1 MKNINVLYRKSAIV
15 VSRYSKLSGLVLFV
29 LLAGLVRFI
38 SFPTHYSS
46 EWFWLD
52 AGWFL
57 ALQEQLQYGQLL
69 GRDIYFTY
77 GPLSQLIAYLGI
89 FLRDNPNPVV
99 GYGTTMF
106 MFSFVAPSVMLVVS
120 IMMIREINLFSAIFI
135 FVIFF
140 LLPGSLSLR
149 SQMLLFNAI
158 LFAYS
163 LAQPSVKRRI
173 LAVISGLSW
182 FAGQM
187 IATDTGIFSLM
198 TAVTFTSFMVII
210 SFIRRL
216 APKINLLSSRV
227 YLESFLVGFSVFV
240 FLNLILEFYYL
251 STSPYYSFFDNIRY
265 NVAIARG
272 YSLTMGVPWSADF
285 SFTIILFAIVLFNII
300 GLLLTFRRDDIQIDS
315 FCIKFAILI
324 SGLILLRGSVTRSD
338 IGHILHAFSIQYFLI
353 ILVVLTISSVQM
365 KHVGM
370 VLLVFLVLSYPF
382 PGARFAEVNRFLEV
396 VGSSSLRE
404 RIQEVRAAKADTRG
418 LAPDELLRALDSSKK
433 IVNFP
438 FANYITMAL
447 GLRTF
452 APILQT
458 YAAHTQNLQEFYI
471 NRIDAVRSDVE
482 VIYAISEFS
491 ADGAAVDG
499 VQNVTRVPII
509 AEYLVEHFRLKY
521 PIAFRYALYVLE
533 PREQPVELQ
542 RAPISF
548 SSDANDKEIVISV
561 TSSPE
566 MCTYAEL
573 EMVIDYPWYSF
584 AGRPNSLIVAFERNG
599 VTTVTSGLVAIE
611 SGKPFST
618 FFYLGEPFAYSQVFA
633 SYPHRAIL
641 GVFDRVVIRPAP
653 ATLFTVNPTNV
664 RITEL
669 NCVNVPL
676 QQQDNASPYL
686 LAAGQSLNLWE
697 RSWLPVGRFPGAVSR
712 VPDGLFIHSG
722 WYVDLG
728 PYAVP
733 PGVCFTAVASFDPE
747 VAGKPEADGAEF
759 VVTIL
764 SDSQQTFSKTVALM
778 PGETAMLQAPVPD
791 DAPFWVR
798 LETRPRGNGAWD
810 WAIWQ
815 TPRLAPCEQD

>member
-1 MKNINVLYRKSAIV
+1 MKSINVFCRKSAIII
-15 VSRYSKLSGLVLFV
+15 SRYSKLSGLVLFV

-38 SFPTHYSS
+38 NLPTHYPS

-57 ALQEQLQYGQLL
+57 ALQEQLQHGQLL

-77 GPLSQLIAYLGI
+77 GPLSQLIAYLGV
-89 FLRDNPNPVV
+89 FLRDNPDPIV
-99 GYGTTMF
+99 GYGASMF
-106 MFSFVAPSVMLVVS
+106 MLNFITPSIVLVAS

-135 FVIFF
+135 LVIFF
-140 LLPGSLSLR
+140 LLPGSLFLR
-149 SQMLLFNAI
+149 SQVLLFSTI

-163 LAQPSVKRRI
+163 LVQIPVKRRV
-173 LAVISGLSW
+173 LSAISGLSW

-187 IATDTGIFSLM
+187 LATDTGIFSLM
-198 TAVTFTSFMVII
+198 TAVTFTAFMVII
-210 SFIRRL
+210 SFPFFRRL
-216 APKINLLSSRV
+216 APKINLLPSRV
-227 YLESFLVGFSVFV
+227 YLESFSVGFSVFV

-251 STSPYYSFFDNIRY
+251 STSPYYVLFDNIRY
-265 NVAIARG
+265 NIAIARG
-272 YSLTMGVPWSADF
+272 YSLAMGVPWSSDF
-285 SFTIILFAIVLFNII
+285 LLTIILFTIVMFNII
-300 GLLLTFRRDDIQIDS
+300 SLFLTFRRDDIEIDS
-315 FCIKFAILI
+315 LCIKLAILI
-324 SGLILLRGSVTRSD
+324 GGLVLLRGSITRSD
-338 IGHILHAFSIQYFLI
+338 IGHILQAFSIQYFLM
-353 ILVVLTISSVQM
+353 ILIVLTTFSVLV
-365 KHVGM
+365 KHIGM
-370 VLLVFLVLSYPF
+370 MLLIFLVLSYP
-382 PGARFAEVNRFLEV
+382 GTFAEVNRFLEV
-396 VGSSSLRE
+396 VGNSSLRE
-404 RIQEVRAAKADTRG
+404 RIQDIRAVKSETSY
-418 LAPDELLRALDSSKK
+418 LAPDELRFALDPKKK

-438 FANYITMAL
+438 YANYVTMAL

-458 YAAHTQNLQEFYI
+458 YAAYNQDLQEFYI
-471 NRIDAVRSDVE
+471 NRIDAIRSDVE
-482 VIYAISEFS
+482 VIYAIDGFS
-491 ADGAAVDG
+491 ADGGAVDG

-509 AEYLVEHFRLKY
+509 VEYLVEHFRLKY
-521 PIAFRYALYVLE
+521 PISFRDALYVLE

-542 RAPISF
+542 RVPISF
-548 SSDANDKEIVISV
+548 SLDANDKEIAISV
-561 TSSPE
+561 TSDPG

-573 EMVIDYPWYSF
+573 EIVIDYPWYSF

-599 VTTVTSGLVAIE
+599 VTSVTSGLVAIE

-641 GVFDRVVIRPAP
+641 GAFDRVVIRPAP

-664 RITEL
+664 HIAGL

-676 QQQDNASPYL
+676 QQRQSHASPYL
-686 LAAGQSLNLWE
+686 LTAGQSLNLWE
-697 RSWLPVGRFPGAVSR
+697 RSWIPGGPFPGAVR
-712 VPDGLFIHSG
+712 QVPDGLFIHSG
-722 WYVDLG
+722 WDVDLG

-733 PGVCFTAVASFDPE
+733 PGVCFTAIASFDPE

-764 SDSQQTFSKTVALM
+764 SDSQTFSKTVALM

-798 LETRPRGNGAWD
+798 LETRPGGNSAWD
-810 WAIWQ
+810 WAIWR
-815 TPRLAPCEQD
+815 TPRLAPCEQN

>member
-1 MKNINVLYRKSAIV
+1 MKSINLFCRKSAIII
-15 VSRYSKLSGLVLFV
+15 SRHSKLPGLALFV

-38 SFPTHYSS
+38 SLPTHYSS

-77 GPLSQLIAYLGI
+77 GPLSQLIAYLGV
-89 FLRDNPNPVV
+89 FLRDNPDPIA
-99 GYGTTMF
+99 GYGAGMF
-106 MFSFVAPSVMLVVS
+106 TLNFVAPSIVLVAS
-120 IMMIREINLFSAIFI
+120 MMMIREVNLFSAIFI
-135 FVIFF
+135 LVIFF
-140 LLPGSLSLR
+140 LMQGSLFLR
-149 SQMLLFNAI
+149 SQMLLFSAI
-158 LFAYS
+158 LFAYG
-163 LAQPSVKRRI
+163 LAQPPVKRRV
-173 LAVISGLSW
+173 LAVVSGLSW
-182 FAGQM
+182 FAGQTL
-187 IATDTGIFSLM
+187 ATDTGIFSLM
-198 TAVTFTSFMVII
+198 TAVTFTAFMVII
-210 SFIRRL
+210 SFPFFRRL
-216 APKINLLSSRV
+216 APKINLLPSRV
-227 YLESFLVGFSVFV
+227 YIESFLVGFSVFV

-251 STSPYYSFFDNIRY
+251 STSPYYAFFDNIRY
-265 NVAIARG
+265 NIAIARG

-285 SFTIILFAIVLFNII
+285 LLTTILFTIVLFNII
-300 GLLLTFRRDDIQIDS
+300 GLFLTFRRDNIEVDN
-315 FCIKFAILI
+315 FCIKLAILI
-324 SGLILLRGSVTRSD
+324 AGLILVRGSITRSD
-338 IGHILHAFSIQYFLI
+338 IGHILQAFSIQYFLM
-353 ILVVLTISSVQM
+353 ILIVLTTFSVLV
-365 KHVGM
+365 KHIGM
-370 VLLVFLVLSYPF
+370 TLLVFLVLSYP
-382 PGARFAEVNRFLEV
+382 GTRLAEVNRFLEV
-396 VGSSSLRE
+396 VVSSSLRE
-404 RIQEVRAAKADTRG
+404 RIQEVRAVKVDTRG
-418 LAPDELLRALDSSKK
+418 LAPDELLRALDSKK

-438 FANYITMAL
+438 FANYITMAI
-447 GLRTF
+447 GMRTF

-458 YAAHTQNLQEFYI
+458 YAAHNQDLQEFYI

-482 VIYAISEFS
+482 VIYAIDGFS
-491 ADGAAVDG
+491 ADGGAVDG

-521 PIAFRYALYVLE
+521 PIAFRDALYVLE

-548 SSDANDKEIVISV
+548 SLAANDKEIAISVISD
-561 TSSPE
+561 PG

-599 VTTVTSGLVAIE
+599 VTTVTGGLVAIE

-641 GVFDRVVIRPAP
+641 GAFDRIVIRPAP

-664 RITEL
+664 RITGL
-669 NCVNVPL
+669 DCVNVPL
-676 QQQDNASPYL
+676 QQRQSNASPYL

-697 RSWLPVGRFPGAVSR
+697 RSWIPGGSVPGAVRR

-722 WYVDLG
+722 WDVDLG

-764 SDSQQTFSKTVALM
+764 SDSQTFSKTVALM

-798 LETRPRGNGAWD
+798 LETRPRGNAAWD